1 MTERKRTDVRRTG
14 ADPLLMLI
22 ERVSA
27 AQVEQGRAQVK
38 QTEELHA
45 IRVQLAEQ
53 SSDLKPLVALA
64 TEIRDLQ
71 ITSARHTDQLAN
83 HSARLDGLGTK
94 VSGLATA
101 SDRRSGWETPLGKLG
116 LVLAG
121 CLLTVLLGLAINA
134 RARAA
139 EAPVR
144 IPAPSDN
151 TPTAIDNPRK
161 PCWAVPAGPP
171 ARYLKV

>member
-38 QTEELHA
+38 QTEELHS
-45 IRVQLAEQ
+45 IRLQLTEQ
-53 SSDLKPLVALA
+53 GSDLKPLVALVGQ
-64 TEIRDLQ
+64 IRELQ
-71 ITSARHTDQLAN
+71 ITSARHTDQLAG
-83 HSARLDGLGTK
+83 HASHLTGLDSR
-94 VSGLATA
+94 VASLAAT
-101 SDRRSGWETPLGKLG
+101 SDRRGGWEGPLGKLG

-121 CLLTVLLGLAINA
+121 CLLTVLLGLALNH
-134 RARAA
+134 ARAA

-144 IPAPSDN
+144 IPAPSD
-151 TPTAIDNPRK
+151 TPTAIDQPRK
-161 PCWAVPAGPP
+161 PCWAVPAGPA